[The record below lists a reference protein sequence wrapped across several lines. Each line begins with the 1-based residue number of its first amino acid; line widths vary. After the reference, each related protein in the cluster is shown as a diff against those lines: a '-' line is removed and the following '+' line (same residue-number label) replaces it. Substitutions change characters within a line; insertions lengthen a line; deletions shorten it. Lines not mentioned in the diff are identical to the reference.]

1 MAINRHL
8 NPGESVVFTT
18 RTHPKALAL
27 PVLIAVV
34 IVAAAIALSVF
45 VHGYGLLAVWVVAL
59 VLLLWLTGLPVL
71 AWLSNTYTL
80 TDRRVLTRTGI
91 LTRRGHDIP
100 LNRISD
106 VSYEK
111 GVIDRLLGCGTLVIS
126 DASREGRVS
135 LPDVPHVEQRQLQIS
150 DLLFKGSSAPGS
162 DAGH

>member
-34 IVAAAIALSVF
+34 VVAAAIALSVF

-59 VLLLWLTGLPVL
+59 LLILWLTGLPML

-91 LTRRGHDIP
+91 ITRRGHDIP

-111 GVIDRLLGCGTLVIS
+111 GIFDRMLGCGTLVIS
-126 DASREGRVS
+126 DASREGRVA

-150 DLLFKGSSAPGS
+150 DLLFKGSSAAGS

>member
-8 NPGESVVFTT
+8 NSGESVVFTT

-71 AWLSNTYTL
+71 AWLSNSYTL